1 MAKRHFL
8 TKQEVFQATYY
19 ISNIGL
25 KQSFKLEYVSHVSK
39 GQHKKKGMPL
49 RENARF
55 LGDAMS

>member
-25 KQSFKLEYVSHVSK
+25 KQPLNLNMYCI
-39 GQHKKKGMPL
+39 KKGMPL
-49 RENARF
+49 REKARF

>member
-39 GQHKKKGMPL
+39 EQHKKKGMPL
-49 RENARF
+49 RA
-55 LGDAMS
+55 